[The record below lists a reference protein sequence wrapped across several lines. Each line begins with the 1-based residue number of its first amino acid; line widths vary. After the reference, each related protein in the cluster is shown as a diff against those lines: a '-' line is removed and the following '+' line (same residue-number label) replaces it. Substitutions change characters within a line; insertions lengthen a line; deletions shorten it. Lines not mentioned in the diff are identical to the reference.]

1 MEPNKHRKQMLEK
14 AAQEAE
20 QLLNQFR
27 EKGYS
32 TAFAVCVLGTAI
44 LGVERVLYGFT
55 PCDTIAKVS
64 LGSILDAALRTSVE
78 QDREN

>member
-1 MEPNKHRKQMLEK
+1 MESDKHRKQMLEK

-20 QLLNQFR
+20 QLLNQFK

-32 TAFAVCVLGTAI
+32 TAFAVCVLGTAM
-44 LGVERVLYGFT
+44 LGVERMLYGF
-55 PCDTIAKVS
+55 PPHNTIAKVP